1 MNADNFSKYLQDRSL
16 LHQVPYEELKTLAM
30 QYPYCQP
37 LQLLMLR
44 KSLQDKRKDWEFAL
58 SRVAATTSDRSLL
71 YAEVA
76 ENIESDQEE
85 EVFQLS
91 QDFLELSSFDAEAE
105 ELELASLD
113 RDTTVTEPSLE
124 LDFSGVS
131 SASGEADY
139 RPENDIP
146 TSGGAGEKSDFSSPG
161 EKKSPEEEIDTWKN
175 QELEAL
181 EAALNV
187 VTSAPSMDT
196 TVKKETRPEDL
207 SRTGKLEQVV
217 ATAVSIAGILEPVDT
232 EEQPA
237 EEFNHDRMAPH
248 EPLHALKP
256 SPRPKSSFTSWVA
269 QFQPPDIQTQL
280 SDIMESKKMED
291 RRVLRKNKK
300 KESNSNVDEIVLQSI
315 TENGNLVSE
324 TLANVLAKQGQSE
337 KAEEMYRRLM
347 LVFPEKSDY
356 FAQQISNIKRD

>member
-217 ATAVSIAGILEPVDT
+217 ATAVSIGGILEPVDT

-237 EEFNHDRMAPH
+237 E
-248 EPLHALKP
+248 
-256 SPRPKSSFTSWVA
+256 
-269 QFQPPDIQTQL
+269 
-280 SDIMESKKMED
+280 
-291 RRVLRKNKK
+291 
-300 KESNSNVDEIVLQSI
+300 
-315 TENGNLVSE
+315 
-324 TLANVLAKQGQSE
+324 
-337 KAEEMYRRLM
+337 
-347 LVFPEKSDY
+347 
-356 FAQQISNIKRD
+356 